1 MMVRYGR
8 SHMYSVMNSSMPKI
22 AKELSALEISRLRE
36 PDKYAV
42 GGVTGLYLY
51 VTDTGARSWV
61 LRTTIA
67 KKRRHMGLGAYPS
80 VSLAQAREAARKAK
94 AEILAGTDPIDERQ
108 KLAAKLH
115 EEKFKQ
121 ITFEQSAVAYIEAHG
136 KSWKN
141 EKHRAQWSSTLIT
154 YAFPKIGKL
163 AVKDVTQSHVLSILE
178 PIWAE
183 KNETASRLRGR
194 IEAVLDW
201 ATVKKY
207 REGENP
213 ALWKGRL
220 DKLLPAP
227 NKVQKKNHHKA
238 LSINEIP
245 HFFKK
250 LKEKEGISPKALEF
264 TILTAARSGE
274 VRGAQWSEIDIKKAV
289 WTIPASRM
297 KAGSEHREPL
307 SDQAI
312 KILKSMPRIDGSEYV
327 FPSSKGGALSDMA
340 LLTVM
345 RRMSVDAVPHGFR
358 STFRDWAG
366 ECTNYPREVA
376 EQALAHTLQNKVEAA
391 YRRGDSLDKRRK
403 MMQEWAD
410 FCSTGTL

>member
-1 MMVRYGR
+1 MGR
-8 SHMYSVMNSSMPKI
+8 HGRPHMDSTITSVMPKI
-22 AKELSALEISRLRE
+22 AKELSALEINRLRE
-36 PDKYAV
+36 PGNHAV

-51 VTDTGARSWV
+51 VTETGTRSWV
-61 LRTTIA
+61 LRAVIA
-67 KKRRHMGLGAYPS
+67 NNRRHMGLGAYPS
-80 VSLAQAREAARKAK
+80 VTLAQARESARKAK
-94 AEILAGTDPIDERQ
+94 ADILAGIDPIAERQ
-108 KLAAKLH
+108 KIAAKLH
-115 EEKFKQ
+115 AEKTRQ
-121 ITFEQSAVAYIEAHG
+121 ITFEQSAFAYIEAHG

-141 EKHRAQWSSTLIT
+141 DKHRAQWSSTLIT
-154 YAFPKIGKL
+154 YAFPKIGNL
-163 AVKDVTQSHVLSILE
+163 PVKDVTQGHVLSILE
-178 PIWAE
+178 PIWAQ

-227 NKVQKKNHHKA
+227 NKIQKKNHHKA
-238 LSINEIP
+238 LPINELP
-245 HFFKK
+245 SFFKK
-250 LKEKEGISPKALEF
+250 LKEKEGISAKALEF

-274 VRGAQWSEIDIKKAV
+274 VRGAKWSEIDFTQCV
-289 WTIPASRM
+289 WTVPADRM
-297 KAGSEHREPL
+297 KASAEHRVPL

-312 KILKSMPRIDGSEYV
+312 KILKEMPRIDGCEFV
-327 FPSSKGGALSDMA
+327 FPSSKGGSLSDMA

-345 RRMSVDAVPHGFR
+345 RRMSLDAVPHGFR

-391 YRRGDSLDKRRK
+391 YRRGDSLEKRRA
-403 MMQEWAD
+403 MMQDWAN
-410 FCSTGTL
+410 FCSTGAI